1 MTTAEWIIM
10 VILAVTLFVF
20 LIVAIVLGIKLI
32 GLSKEIK
39 KFTIKGQ
46 NIADKTGDVVD
57 NVGDVVADAG
67 GVVNNVKDLTSFG
80 TLVKN
85 FVRNQERKARSRKED
100 DEEIPRRVGGAAL
113 AQERIERRLES
124 RAQPDHQRQTQDQ
137 LERLAE
143 RRGRRLKADIA
154 PVEPVGEQH
163 GR

>member
-32 GLSKEIK
+32 SLSKEIK

-100 DEEIPRRVGGAAL
+100 DE
-113 AQERIERRLES
+113 
-124 RAQPDHQRQTQDQ
+124 D
-137 LERLAE
+137 
-143 RRGRRLKADIA
+143 
-154 PVEPVGEQH
+154 
-163 GR
+163 